1 MADVSDLQVNND
13 NSKGNEVADVSDLQV
28 NEDNLKGNDEV
39 AAVSDLQDA
48 RPSTRLAQSSGTQQ
62 RMHERG
68 KAIPFVAPEELQ
80 KDTLKQRTVILFIIV
95 VGAASF
101 TCL

>member
-1 MADVSDLQVNND
+1 LSQVAAVSDLQVND
-13 NSKGNEVADVSDLQV
+13 
-28 NEDNLKGNDEV
+28 DNLKGNEV

-62 RMHERG
+62 RVHERG

-80 KDTLKQRTVILFIIV
+80 KDTLKQRTVIRTVDYCGRISEFYLFAEMRWEDSWDSY
-95 VGAASF
+95 G
-101 TCL
+101 